1 MKVTRKFQLIG
12 AFALISIA
20 ALIYLSIPYARHLD
34 DVLPWKS
41 HGSEVEVQ
49 EDAPVTVIA
58 EQPQTESPVD
68 ENKSEATVDIDTPAT
83 EQPQS
88 ESGGDENSTDAAVA
102 TPTDA
107 SEPTTESEQV
117 KIDEATEEA
126 DAEADAEAL
135 QQAYAEDRQSL
146 LAEIQGKAQDT
157 LEPKGNKI
165 VVLTATDGKGHNNEI
180 NNLFDMVT
188 ENREDYCAFHEYT
201 YQFTNISQF
210 QKDGRAAV
218 WNKIPA
224 VQNAFDINP
233 DAEWVWWLDMDI
245 IIMTPSQDLAGLVL
259 NPDTMKER
267 IAYDA
272 PIKNNGKPSGVTV
285 SRDVDLSKIDMIIA
299 QDHAGVN
306 AGSMLF
312 RRSDWTFSFLDMWVD
327 PVYVDRFHNEQDAL
341 SHIILKHEKIREH
354 IGFVP
359 QRVINAYSV
368 GGNEMGW
375 RDGDILVHFAGCWV
389 DKKCNERWQDFWPRR
404 TVVEVPQDTSA
415 AAESVE
421 SNNEADS
428 AAAGPDSANG
438 DEGEGEKKDDGAD
451 EKKDDGAG
459 EKKDNKEH
467 DEKED
472 DTEAQEGEGSR

>member
-34 DVLPWKS
+34 DILPWKS
-41 HGSEVEVQ
+41 HGGEVTVQ
-49 EDAPVTVIA
+49 EDAPVTVVVEQPQSESPVDESKSEA
-58 EQPQTESPVD
+58 TVDTDTPAKEQPQTESGD
-68 ENKSEATVDIDTPAT
+68 
-83 EQPQS
+83 
-88 ESGGDENSTDAAVA
+88 DENSTDAAIA

-107 SEPTTESEQV
+107 SEPTTESEQE
-117 KIDEATEEA
+117 KIDEATE
-126 DAEADAEAL
+126 EADAEAL
-135 QQAYAEDRQSL
+135 QQAYAEDRQAR

-188 ENREDYCAFHEYT
+188 ENREEYCAFHDYT
-201 YQFTNISQF
+201 YQFSNISQF
-210 QKDGRAAV
+210 QREGRIAV

-245 IIMTPSQDLAGLVL
+245 IIMTPLQDLASLVL
-259 NPDTMKER
+259 NPDSMLEQ

-272 PIKNNGKPSGVTV
+272 PIKLGNEKPSGVTV
-285 SRDVDLSKIDMIIA
+285 SRDVDPSKIDLIIA

-327 PVYVDRFHNEQDAL
+327 PVYVDRFRNEQDAL
-341 SHIILKHEKIREH
+341 SHIILQHEKIREH
-354 IGFVP
+354 VGFVP

-404 TVVEVPQDTSA
+404 TVVEVPLDNSA

-421 SNNEADS
+421 ANNEVDS
-428 AAAGPDSANG
+428 AAAGPDGANG
-438 DEGEGEKKDDGAD
+438 DEGDGEKKDDA
-451 EKKDDGAG
+451 AG
-459 EKKDNKEH
+459 EKKEEKEG
-467 DEKED
+467 DEKEE
-472 DTEAQEGEGSR
+472 DTEDSEKKEDAPQEGEGSR